1 MSKYKTGDRF
11 VIELEKEVDP
21 GMFKVKGFNALVFD
35 ESGLDRLAK
44 VDGSKVEILDKVE
57 KRYLSAVI
65 KPWRDRVIHIAK
77 MSFNMGKKEH
87 LSITIKGDDIYL
99 PEFGPNTMYQGMEL
113 DRGYTLEELG
123 L

>member
-35 ESGLDRLAK
+35 EIGLDRLAK

-65 KPWRDRVIHIAK
+65 KPWRDRVILIAK
-77 MSFNMGKKEH
+77 TSFNMGKKER
-87 LSITIKGDDIYL
+87 LSITINGDDIYL
-99 PEFGPNTMYQGMEL
+99 PEFDPNTMYQGMEL

>member
-1 MSKYKTGDRF
+1 MNKYKTGDRF
-11 VIELEKEVDP
+11 VIELEKEIDP

-65 KPWRDRVIHIAK
+65 KPWRDRVICIAK

-87 LSITIKGDDIYL
+87 LSIKIKGDDIYL
-99 PEFGPNTMYQGMEL
+99 PEFDPNTMYQGMEL
-113 DRGYTLEELG
+113 DHGYTLEELG

>member
-65 KPWRDRVIHIAK
+65 KPWRDRVIRIAK
-77 MSFNMGKKEH
+77 TSSNIGKKER
-87 LSITIKGDDIYL
+87 LSITINGDDIYL
-99 PEFGPNTMYQGMEL
+99 PEFDPNTMYQGMEL

>member
-11 VIELEKEVDP
+11 VIELEKEIDP

-77 MSFNMGKKEH
+77 TSFNMGKKER
-87 LSITIKGDDIYL
+87 LSITINGDDIYL
-99 PEFGPNTMYQGMEL
+99 PEFAPNTMYQGMEL